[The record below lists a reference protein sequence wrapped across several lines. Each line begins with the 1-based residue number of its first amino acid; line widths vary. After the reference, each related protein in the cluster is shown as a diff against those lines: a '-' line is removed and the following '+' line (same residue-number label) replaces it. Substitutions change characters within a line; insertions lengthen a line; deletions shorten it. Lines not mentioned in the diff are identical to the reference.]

1 MIVKTIVSRQD
12 FSFLLVNLP
21 YILLR
26 LQFYRNKHNFI
37 NLMSNIKNQLEEQ
50 IAEVDWKDLIPHAQ
64 RDAIVIVHPP
74 LNLIDVGYA
83 IAEDKTNQVQNWISE
98 QLLQKPTAE
107 QLSNWNSDPTQKF
120 TTIIIQPFVLIDLPK
135 SGEH

>member
-74 LNLIDVGYA
+74 LNLIDVGCA
-83 IAEDKTNQVQNWISE
+83 IAEDKSNQVQNWISE

-107 QLSNWNSDPTQKF
+107 QLSDWNSDPTQKF
-120 TTIIIQPFVLIDLPK
+120 RTIIIQPFVLINLPT
-135 SGEH
+135 E

>member
-1 MIVKTIVSRQD
+1 
-12 FSFLLVNLP
+12 
-21 YILLR
+21 
-26 LQFYRNKHNFI
+26 
-37 NLMSNIKNQLEEQ
+37 MSNIKNQLEKQ

-74 LNLIDVGYA
+74 LNLIDVGCA
-83 IAEDKTNQVQNWISE
+83 IAEDKSNQVQNWISE

-135 SGEH
+135 I

>member
-74 LNLIDVGYA
+74 LNLIDVGCA

-135 SGEH
+135 I